1 MAMPLKKL
9 IKIHGI
15 AFSVLAFVVSLIS
28 LLLGDFNEKISLIIL
43 AVFIVM
49 LGVPHGSLD
58 TLFAKELFSLG
69 QLKKWSKFVLIY
81 SMITALVVAFWWLL
95 PTLFLILFLTL
106 SIIHFSDDLIAG
118 TPKLSRILYG
128 GIIIFLPTL
137 LHANELTRLYGYLIE
152 IEHAKWLVTICHY
165 LAFPWL
171 IGLVVVMYQLCR
183 LNIVSGIETAA
194 VAMLAIFTPPLL
206 AFTAYFCAMHS
217 ARHLIRSIHF
227 LENTPKKAIFASLI
241 IPTLI
246 VFGVGYMVWKNMTVT
261 FIDAGLVKTVFVMLA
276 ALTVPHMMLL
286 EKSGFSN
293 WIKKN

>member
-1 MAMPLKKL
+1 MAMQLKKL
-9 IKIHGI
+9 IKLHGI

-28 LLLGDFNEKISLIIL
+28 LSLGDFNEKISLVLL

-69 QLKKWSKFVLIY
+69 QLKKWSKFILLY
-81 SMITALVVAFWWLL
+81 SMIAALVVAFWWLL
-95 PTLFLILFLTL
+95 PTLFLIIFLTL

-118 TPKLSRILYG
+118 TPQLSRILYG
-128 GIIIFLPTL
+128 GIIIFLPAL

-152 IEHAKWLVTICHY
+152 FEHAKWLVTICHY

-171 IGLVVVMYQLCR
+171 LGLLIVIYQSCR
-183 LNIVSGIETAA
+183 LNIVSSLEIAA
-194 VAMLAIFTPPLL
+194 VMMLAIFTPPLL

-227 LENTPKKAIFASLI
+227 LEHTPKKAMLASLL
-241 IPTLI
+241 IPTLV
-246 VFGVGYMVWKNMTVT
+246 VFAVGYMVWQNMMPAS
-261 FIDAGLVKTVFVMLA
+261 IDASLIKILFVTLA

-286 EKSGFSN
+286 QKSEFSN

>member
-1 MAMPLKKL
+1 MAMPLQKL
-9 IKIHGI
+9 IKIQGI
-15 AFSVLAFVVSLIS
+15 AFSLLAFVVSLIS
-28 LLLGDFNEKISLIIL
+28 LSLGDFNEKISLVLL

-69 QLKKWSKFVLIY
+69 QLKKWSKFILIY
-81 SMITALVVAFWWLL
+81 SIIAALVVAFWWLL

-128 GIIIFLPTL
+128 GIIIFLPAL
-137 LHANELTRLYGYLIE
+137 LYSNELTRLYAYLIE
-152 IEHAKWLVTICHY
+152 IEHAKLLVTICHY
-165 LAFPWL
+165 IAFPWMLCLL
-171 IGLVVVMYQLCR
+171 IIIYQLCR
-183 LNIVSGIETAA
+183 SNIVGSLEVAA

-206 AFTAYFCAMHS
+206 AFTVYFCAMHS
-217 ARHLIRSIHF
+217 ARHLIRSIQF
-227 LENTPKKAIFASLI
+227 LENTPKTAIFSSLI

-246 VFGVGYMVWKNMTVT
+246 VFAVGYMVWKNMPVSSIDSSLIKIIFVT
-261 FIDAGLVKTVFVMLA
+261 LA

-286 EKSGFSN
+286 EKSGFSD

>member
-1 MAMPLKKL
+1 MAIPLKKL

-15 AFSVLAFVVSLIS
+15 VFSLIAFVVSIAS
-28 LLLGDFNEKISLIIL
+28 LSLGNFNEKFSLVLL

-58 TLFAKELFSLG
+58 TLFAKELFNLG
-69 QLKKWSKFVLIY
+69 QLKKWSKFVLLY
-81 SMITALVVAFWWLL
+81 SIIAALVVAFWWLL
-95 PTLFLILFLTL
+95 PTLFLLLFLL
-106 SIIHFSDDLIAG
+106 ISIIHFSDDLIAG

-128 GIIIFLPTL
+128 GIIIFLPAL
-137 LHANELTRLYGYLIE
+137 LYSNELTRLYAYLIE
-152 IEHAKWLVTICHY
+152 IEHAKLLATACHY
-165 LAFPWL
+165 IAFPWL
-171 IGLVVVMYQLCR
+171 AALVIVIYQLCHS
-183 LNIVSGIETAA
+183 NIVSSLEVAA

-206 AFTAYFCAMHS
+206 AFTVYFCTMHS
-217 ARHLIRSIHF
+217 ARHLIRSIQF
-227 LENTPKKAIFASLI
+227 LENTPKTAIFSSLI

-246 VFGVGYMVWKNMTVT
+246 VFAVGYMVWKNMPVSSIDSSLIKIIFVT
-261 FIDAGLVKTVFVMLA
+261 LA

>member
-9 IKIHGI
+9 IKLHGI

-28 LLLGDFNEKISLIIL
+28 LSLGDFNEKISLVLL

-58 TLFAKELFSLG
+58 TLFAKELFNLS
-69 QLKKWSKFVLIY
+69 QLKKWSKFILIY
-81 SMITALVVAFWWLL
+81 SIIAALVVAFWWLL
-95 PTLFLILFLTL
+95 PTLFLILFLL
-106 SIIHFSDDLIAG
+106 ISIIHFSDDLIAG

-128 GIIIFLPTL
+128 GIIIFLPAL
-137 LHANELTRLYGYLIE
+137 LHTNELMRLYGYLIE

-165 LAFPWL
+165 IAFPWL
-171 IGLVVVMYQLCR
+171 LGLLIIIYQLCR
-183 LNIVSGIETAA
+183 SNIVGSLEIAA

-206 AFTAYFCAMHS
+206 AFTVYFCAMHS
-217 ARHLIRSIHF
+217 ARHLIRSIQF
-227 LENTPKKAIFASLI
+227 LENTPKTAIFSSLI

-246 VFGVGYMVWKNMTVT
+246 VFAVGYIVWKNMPVSSIDSSLIKIIFVT
-261 FIDAGLVKTVFVMLA
+261 LA

-293 WIKKN
+293 WIKKS

>member
-1 MAMPLKKL
+1 MAMPLQKL
-9 IKIHGI
+9 IKIQGI
-15 AFSVLAFVVSLIS
+15 AFSLLAFVVSLIS
-28 LLLGDFNEKISLIIL
+28 LSLGDFNEKISLVLL

-58 TLFAKELFSLG
+58 TLFAKELFNLS
-69 QLKKWSKFVLIY
+69 QLKKWSKFILIY
-81 SMITALVVAFWWLL
+81 SIIAALVVAFWWLQ
-95 PTLFLILFLTL
+95 PTLFLILFLL
-106 SIIHFSDDLIAG
+106 ISIIHFSDDLIAG

-128 GIIIFLPTL
+128 GIIIFLPAL
-137 LHANELTRLYGYLIE
+137 LHTNELMRLYGYLIE
-152 IEHAKWLVTICHY
+152 IEHAKWLVTACHY
-165 LAFPWL
+165 IAFPWL
-171 IGLVVVMYQLCR
+171 LGLVVVIYQLCR
-183 LNIVSGIETAA
+183 SNIVSSLEVAA

-206 AFTAYFCAMHS
+206 AFTIYFCAMHS
-217 ARHLIRSIHF
+217 ARHLIRSIQF

-246 VFGVGYMVWKNMTVT
+246 VFAVGYIVWKNMPVSSIDSSLIKIIFVT
-261 FIDAGLVKTVFVMLA
+261 LA

>member
-1 MAMPLKKL
+1 MPLKKL

-15 AFSVLAFVVSLIS
+15 AFSVLAFVIS
-28 LLLGDFNEKISLIIL
+28 LLSLSLGNFNEKISLVLL
-43 AVFIVM
+43 AIFIVM

-69 QLKKWSKFVLIY
+69 QLKKWSKFVVTY
-81 SMITALVVAFWWLL
+81 SMIAALVVAFWWLL
-95 PTLFLILFLTL
+95 PSLFLIFFLTL

-128 GIIIFLPTL
+128 GIIIFLPAL
-137 LHANELTRLYGYLIE
+137 LHTNELTRLYGYLIE
-152 IEHAKWLVTICHY
+152 IEHAKWLVTVCHY
-165 LAFPWL
+165 IAFPWL
-171 IGLVVVMYQLCR
+171 LGLVIVIYQSCR
-183 LNIVSGIETAA
+183 LIIVSSLETAA

-206 AFTAYFCAMHS
+206 AFTVYFCAMHS
-217 ARHLIRSIHF
+217 ARHLIRSIQF

-246 VFGVGYMVWKNMTVT
+246 VFGVGYMVWKNMTLT
-261 FIDAGLVKTVFVMLA
+261 SIDAGLIQIVFVTLA

-286 EKSGFSN
+286 NKTGFSD
-293 WIKKN
+293 WIKQN

>member
-1 MAMPLKKL
+1 MAMPLQKL
-9 IKIHGI
+9 IKIQGI
-15 AFSVLAFVVSLIS
+15 AFSLLAFVVSLIS
-28 LLLGDFNEKISLIIL
+28 LSLGDFNEKISLVLL

-69 QLKKWSKFVLIY
+69 QLKKWSKFILIY
-81 SMITALVVAFWWLL
+81 SIIAALVVAFWWLL

-128 GIIIFLPTL
+128 GIIIFLPAL
-137 LHANELTRLYGYLIE
+137 LHTNELTRLYGYLIE

-165 LAFPWL
+165 IAFPWL
-171 IGLVVVMYQLCR
+171 LGLLVVIYQSCR
-183 LNIVSGIETAA
+183 FNIVSSLEIAA

-206 AFTAYFCAMHS
+206 AFTVYFCAMHS
-217 ARHLIRSIHF
+217 ARHLIRSIQF
-227 LENTPKKAIFASLI
+227 LENTPKTAIFSSLI

-246 VFGVGYMVWKNMTVT
+246 VFAVGYIVWKNMPVSSIDSSLIKIIFVT
-261 FIDAGLVKTVFVMLA
+261 LA

-286 EKSGFSN
+286 KKSGFSN